1 MVDAG
6 LQHGRYEAELEL
18 LRQLVEI
25 ESPSQDAEAS
35 AVIADVLARRMRDL
49 GGTVERHETDNGVN
63 LVADFDGIGEPLL
76 LVGHTDTV
84 WPVGTLAGRVPWS
97 NADGIVR
104 GPGAYDM
111 KAGIV
116 IMLAAL
122 SRLQSS
128 ERRAVRIVLVC
139 DEEIGSPTSQQL
151 LRTAVD
157 GCAGA
162 IGFESPHP
170 DGALKIGRRG
180 SVRVRLMVEG
190 RAAHAA
196 LDPELG
202 ISAVDELVDQLVR
215 IREFVN
221 APELQ
226 PVLCNV
232 GTIAGGTRAN
242 VVADA
247 AEAEIGLRFVSAD
260 TERLVLERIASLEPV
275 REGAKV
281 SAERLSHRPTWQPT
295 EADEALLQQVQTAA
309 DAVGQEIT
317 GRPAAGAGDTNLIG
331 SLGVPTLDG
340 FGPAGGGAHAVDE
353 HFRVESFGERIE
365 LLTAL
370 LAAQAG

>member
-260 TERLVLERIASLEPV
+260 TERLVLETIASLEPV
-275 REGAKV
+275 REGAVV